1 MPRGKSAGTIN
12 ENKVVDIAD
21 FFTTSRE
28 KEGIWYEPHVDDVGI
43 GIEFKILGYSS
54 DQNVI
59 SAEVY
64 RKEHEA
70 AEAETDPVK
79 KNNMERDAV
88 CKRIASLVT
97 DIRGKNG
104 NEIRIGGKPLVYS
117 EDVVRQ
123 ILYENIDI
131 RTDLFK
137 ATLDTPNFQM
147 KKR

>member
-1 MPRGKSAGTIN
+1 MPAKKTDSGKNVI
-12 ENKVVDIAD
+12 DIAD

-28 KEGIWYEPHVDDVGI
+28 KEGVWYEPVIEDVGI

-70 AEAETDPVK
+70 AEKETDPVK

-97 DIRGKNG
+97 DIRGKDG
-104 NEIRIGGKPLVYS
+104 NEIRIDGKPLVYS
-117 EDVVRQ
+117 DEVVRH

>member
-1 MPRGKSAGTIN
+1 MPRGKKV
-12 ENKVVDIAD
+12 ENMAEKKVIDIAD

-28 KEGIWYEPHVDDVGI
+28 KEGVWYEPKIEDVGI

-64 RKEHEA
+64 RKEHEE
-70 AEAETDPVK
+70 AEKETDPVK

-97 DIRGKNG
+97 DIRGKDG
-104 NEIRIGGKPLVYS
+104 NEIRIGGKPLSYS
-117 EDVVRQ
+117 EEVVRE

-137 ATLDTPNFQM
+137 ATLETPNFQM

>member
-1 MPRGKSAGTIN
+1 MPAKK
-12 ENKVVDIAD
+12 EEKKVVDIAD

-28 KEGIWYEPHVDDVGI
+28 KEGVWYEPKVDDVGI

-88 CKRIASLVT
+88 CKRIASLIT
-97 DIRGKNG
+97 DLRGKNG
-104 NEIRIGGKPLVYS
+104 NEIKIGGKPLTYS
-117 EDVVRQ
+117 EDAVRQ

-131 RTDLFK
+131 RTDLFR